1 MFAPLL
7 LLLLLL
13 LLQVHAL
20 IDRYKAGQ
28 YVSEDDLDWAF
39 RQLEQRAWR
48 S

>member
-1 MFAPLL
+1 VLL
-7 LLLLLL
+7 LLLP
-13 LLQVHAL
+13 QVHAL